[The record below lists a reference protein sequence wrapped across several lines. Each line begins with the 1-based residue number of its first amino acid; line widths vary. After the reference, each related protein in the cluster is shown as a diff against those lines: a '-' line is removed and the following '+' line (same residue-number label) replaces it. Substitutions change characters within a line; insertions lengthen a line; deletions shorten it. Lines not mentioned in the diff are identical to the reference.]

1 MDDNNIKCDSI
12 ENSIEYQQ
20 IQNELEIKL
29 NSIPEISKHKGSH
42 GYCHI
47 YWNYKKSI
55 LNRDYNIDW
64 KSPEELNPE
73 IIFD

>member
-1 MDDNNIKCDSI
+1 MDNEIKYDSVEDTEKYREI
-12 ENSIEYQQ
+12 KD
-20 IQNELEIKL
+20 ELEKKI
-29 NSIPEISKHKGSH
+29 NSMININRKKETL

-47 YWNYKKSI
+47 YWNYKKII
-55 LNRDYNIDW
+55 LKRDYNIDW